1 MQAGCQEARL
11 IMYTR
16 CPHCD
21 SQQAVTP
28 KQLRKTR
35 GLLNCIQCGERFDAL
50 AALTE
55 QVNHVPASQKNPFQ
69 LRASK
74 PKAAESGW
82 LWGLGS
88 VLLLMGLMAQVAYFD
103 GEKLLRQPVLYQA
116 LSNVCHRLGCQVP
129 VFSNPDDWVLSHSDL
144 ETHLGQRYLLTAAL
158 TNQADQAQAFPKLK
172 LIFKDFKG
180 QMLAERVFEP
190 QQYTNETLVDA
201 NGTALVRLPIIL
213 PGHAIGGYSLN
224 LL

>member
-1 MQAGCQEARL
+1 
-11 IMYTR
+11 MYTR

-21 SQQAVTP
+21 SQQAVTTQ
-28 KQLRKTR
+28 QLRKKR
-35 GLLNCIQCGERFDAL
+35 GMLNCIQCGERFDAL

-55 QVNHVPASQKNPFQ
+55 QLNDAAASHSNQSQ
-69 LRASK
+69 LWASK
-74 PKAAESGW
+74 PETAESGW
-82 LWGLGS
+82 LWGMGS
-88 VLLLMGLMAQVAYFD
+88 ALLLMGLMAQVAYFD

-116 LSNVCHRLGCQVP
+116 FSNVCHRLGCQVP

-144 ETHLGQRYLLTAAL
+144 ETHLDQRYLLTAAL
-158 TNQADQAQAFPKLK
+158 TNQADQAQTFPMLK

-190 QQYTNETLVDA
+190 QQYTDENLLAA

>member
-1 MQAGCQEARL
+1 M
-11 IMYTR
+11 
-16 CPHCD
+16 
-21 SQQAVTP
+21 
-28 KQLRKTR
+28 
-35 GLLNCIQCGERFDAL
+35 LNCIQCGERFDAL

-55 QVNHVPASQKNPFQ
+55 QLNDAAASHSNQSQ
-69 LRASK
+69 LWASK
-74 PKAAESGW
+74 PETAESGW
-82 LWGLGS
+82 LWGMGS
-88 VLLLMGLMAQVAYFD
+88 ALLLMGLMAQVAYFD

-144 ETHLGQRYLLTAAL
+144 EIHLDQRYLLTAAL
-158 TNQADQAQAFPKLK
+158 TNQADQAQTLPMLK

-190 QQYTNETLVDA
+190 QQYTDENLLAA